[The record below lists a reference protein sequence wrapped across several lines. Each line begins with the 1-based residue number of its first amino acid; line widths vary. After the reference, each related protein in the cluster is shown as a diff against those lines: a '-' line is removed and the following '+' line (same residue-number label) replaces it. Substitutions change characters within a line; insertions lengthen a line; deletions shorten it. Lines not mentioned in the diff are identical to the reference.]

1 MLSVV
6 DFVEALIDGFVVIG
20 AFVNTQVSALIEIE
34 IEIEIELE
42 IEVEIEVLEEPG
54 GLFETLETLN
64 DLEPLF

>member
-1 MLSVV
+1 MLSIV
-6 DFVEALIDGFVVIG
+6 DFVEASIDGFVVID
-20 AFVNTQVSALIEIE
+20 AFVDMQASALIE

-64 DLEPLF
+64 NLEPLF

>member
-1 MLSVV
+1 MLL
-6 DFVEALIDGFVVIG
+6 VEALFDGFVVNMQ
-20 AFVNTQVSALIEIE
+20 ASALIEIG